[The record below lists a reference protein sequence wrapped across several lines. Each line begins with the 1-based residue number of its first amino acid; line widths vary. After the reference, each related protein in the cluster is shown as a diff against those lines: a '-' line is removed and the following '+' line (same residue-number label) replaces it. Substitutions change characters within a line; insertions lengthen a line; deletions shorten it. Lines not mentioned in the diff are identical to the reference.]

1 MEREIYSIKCVRKEE
16 RFQMNNLKPHL
27 KNLEKE
33 KQNKPKVSI
42 RKEIIQE
49 HKSIENRK
57 TTLKSITNSWL
68 FDMTNTI
75 DKPLAKV

>member
-1 MEREIYSIKCVRKEE
+1 MEREIYSIRCMRKEE

-42 RKEIIQE
+42 RKEIIQ
-49 HKSIENRK
+49 SINQLK
-57 TTLKSITNSWL
+57 TEKQL
-68 FDMTNTI
+68 
-75 DKPLAKV
+75 

>member
-1 MEREIYSIKCVRKEE
+1 MRKEE

-42 RKEIIQE
+42 RKEIIQ
-49 HKSIENRK
+49 SINQLK
-57 TTLKSITNSWL
+57 TEKQL
-68 FDMTNTI
+68 
-75 DKPLAKV
+75 